1 MTSRTLKIAG
11 WLAMTSAFLT
21 LPLVYLS
28 FKLEGRIDLEAT
40 VSQTIIQIFGTVLF
54 VAIILYLRKLLNSLF
69 NFHDTDRN
77 IDLMIVTGAVTG
89 IISTVA
95 LYVPSLKGSVE
106 YAVIVILI
114 VQGIVQLQFGYKL
127 LKLPDDLG
135 GMLRPFCYVN
145 MATGIFL
152 ASIVL
157 IPMGILAS
165 AISDLMLG
173 TIFFSVSRWLKAN
186 TVLPIGQSDFTEEK

>member
-1 MTSRTLKIAG
+1 MA
-11 WLAMTSAFLT
+11 SAFFT

-28 FKLEGRIDLEAT
+28 FKLEGRIDFNAT
-40 VSQTIIQIFGTVLF
+40 VILTIIQTFGTVLF
-54 VAIILYLRKLLNSLF
+54 VVIILYLRKLLNSLF
-69 NFHDTDRN
+69 SFHDTDRN

-95 LYVPSLKGSVE
+95 LYVPPLKASAE
-106 YAVIVILI
+106 QAVIIILI

-127 LKLPDDLG
+127 LKLPGDLG
-135 GMLRPFCYVN
+135 GMLKPFCYAN
-145 MATGIFL
+145 IATGIFL

-157 IPMGILAS
+157 IPLGILAS

-173 TIFFSVSRWLKAN
+173 TIFFSVSRSVRDK
-186 TVLPIGQSDFTEEK
+186 